1 MTKSLRKT
9 IILRS
14 RFKNNFIK
22 QRFDEK
28 WDNNKKQMNCVKLLR
43 QTKENYF
50 SDFNVKSNSDNK
62 KFQRTIK
69 PFLFNK
75 RLNTNNMML
84 VADNEII
91 RMAWKK

>member
-1 MTKSLRKT
+1 MLLEILNKIAPVKVKVIQFNNNAFMTKSLRKT

-62 KFQRTIK
+62 KF
-69 PFLFNK
+69 
-75 RLNTNNMML
+75 
-84 VADNEII
+84 
-91 RMAWKK
+91 